1 MIFESVKFALSW
13 FISLKCTC
21 DETEGVPI
29 WKGHAHPCPPRMDRT
44 LAAEEQYRQQDGG
57 SSLKRGH
64 HDISWPQRSSYYK
77 IYKGILH
84 SRTLQVSEGKR
95 SIFSR
100 LLKKNLWNMISFI
113 FPRLMWRDITT
124 IFPQPRS
131 TGPQLMGCEGTAWNT
146 SGYRT
151 GGFKMLY
158 ALVNVNKKLWKDPP
172 CYSWVNQ
179 LFRLGHFQ

>member
-1 MIFESVKFALSW
+1 MTK
-13 FISLKCTC
+13 LK
-21 DETEGVPI
+21 GFLFGKAMPI
-29 WKGHAHPCPPRMDRT
+29 HAHQGWIGPW
-44 LAAEEQYRQQDGG
+44 Q
-57 SSLKRGH
+57 LKNN
-64 HDISWPQRSSYYK
+64 IA
-77 IYKGILH
+77 
-84 SRTLQVSEGKR
+84 SRTVVHPWSGAIMTYHDLKGVVTIR
-95 SIFSR
+95 SIRESSTAELFR
-100 LLKKNLWNMISFI
+100 LVREKDLFFPDYFKKNLWNMISFI

>member
-100 LLKKNLWNMISFI
+100 LLKKKTCEIWYHLFFPDWCDGILPPYFHSLEVPGRNLWDVKGRHGTLLGTVPVVSRCLCSGINGYF
-113 FPRLMWRDITT
+113 RNLNWRYLPYIRP
-124 IFPQPRS
+124 IRP
-131 TGPQLMGCEGTAWNT
+131 M
-146 SGYRT
+146 
-151 GGFKMLY
+151 
-158 ALVNVNKKLWKDPP
+158 
-172 CYSWVNQ
+172 
-179 LFRLGHFQ
+179 